1 MTGRFAR
8 QNAMRNPRRTS
19 STAAAL
25 MIGVALVA
33 FISIHAA
40 STKALTSDTLE
51 ASMRGDFVVNAGTS
65 SGGVST
71 AIEPQLA
78 SLSTIDAISPIRL
91 ARATVV
97 PADAPAST
105 TDPTTTTAAD
115 VAGIDPTTIDQ
126 VFDGKVTAGQLHDVD
141 ATGVAVKQD
150 EAEAKHLGIGD
161 QVTATFKNGV
171 AVPLNVTAIFS
182 TALTGS
188 GGSSYLVSLD
198 TFQANAQTEL
208 DSLVLLKVR
217 DGVTPAA
224 ARAEVE
230 QVLAGYPNAELQDQ
244 AEAKAAIEKE
254 IDQMLNLIYGLLA
267 LAIVIALIGIANTLA
282 LSVHERT
289 RELGLLRGIGMTRR
303 QVRGAIR
310 WESVIIALLGT
321 GLGFALG
328 IGGAWGLGK
337 ALATKGMA
345 AFVVPPTTMTAIAIM
360 AVGAGVVAALGPA
373 RRAGRLDI
381 LEAIATD

>member
-1 MTGRFAR
+1 
-8 QNAMRNPRRTS
+8 
-19 STAAAL
+19 
-25 MIGVALVA
+25 
-33 FISIHAA
+33 
-40 STKALTSDTLE
+40 
-51 ASMRGDFVVNAGTS
+51 VVNAGGGGA
-65 SGGVST
+65 GGVST

-78 SLSTIDAISPIRL
+78 SLPSIATVSPIRL

-97 PADAPAST
+97 PTGTAT
-105 TDPTTTTAAD
+105 TDPTSPSTTTAAD
-115 VAGIDPTTIDQ
+115 VAGIDPATIDQ
-126 VFDGKVTAGQLHDVD
+126 VFDGKVVAGQLHDVD
-141 ATGVAVKQD
+141 ATGVAVLKS
-150 EAEAKHLGIGD
+150 EAEANHLALGD
-161 QVTATFKNGV
+161 RVTATFKNGV
-171 AVPLNVTAIFS
+171 PVPLEVTAIFS

-198 TFQANAQTEL
+198 TFQANAETEP
-208 DSLVLLKVR
+208 DSLVLLKARV
-217 DGVTPAA
+217 GVAPAA
-224 ARAEVE
+224 ARAEIE
-230 QVLAGYPNAELQDQ
+230 PVLASYPNAQLQDQ
-244 AEAKAAIEKE
+244 TEAKAAIEKE

-321 GLGFALG
+321 GLGFVLG
-328 IGGAWGLGK
+328 IGGAWGLGQ

-345 AFVVPPTTMTAIAIM
+345 SFVVPPTTMTAIAIM

-373 RRAGRLDI
+373 RRAGKLDI